1 MLSRGQYRATK
12 NMNKVI
18 LIGNVGRD
26 PERKGEKV
34 VAFSLATTESG
45 YTKQDGTKVEDR
57 TEWHNIT
64 IFDPK
69 LASFAEKYVRKGS
82 RLILEGKI
90 HYSDY
95 TDKEGVKRQGVEII
109 AAAVS
114 FDQVARKT
122 ESTQEGEHANTQETE
137 GEGSPKGGKRKKKPE
152 ADAPF

>member
-26 PERKGEKV
+26 PERKCAKV

-69 LASFAEKYVRKGS
+69 LATFAEKYVRKP
-82 RLILEGKI
+82 
-90 HYSDY
+90 
-95 TDKEGVKRQGVEII
+95 
-109 AAAVS
+109 
-114 FDQVARKT
+114 
-122 ESTQEGEHANTQETE
+122 ESTQT
-137 GEGSPKGGKRKKKPE
+137 K
-152 ADAPF
+152 